1 MDTQGNAKNQVRS
14 LAKGFSVLEAFTA
27 SEVELT
33 LTEIGRRA
41 GLDSGTV
48 FRIVTTLVG
57 LGYLIRVVGTKRFRL
72 SLKVLD
78 LGFSAIA
85 RMELRSVA
93 RPILRSLVGEVNE
106 AASLAALDGAEVV
119 YVERVNA
126 GLVRLGVDVQ
136 IGSRLPV
143 YYTAVGQAIL
153 AFLPRNEAVRILEMC
168 DRVRLTPAT
177 PTTIPEIET
186 RLEKI
191 RRHGFTVSDQDVI
204 SGLRILAAP
213 IFDVDGCACASVS
226 VAAPSTRMKLEEFIE
241 NTAEPVIKA
250 AADIGKAIQLSGA
263 VLTGTAAAGRS

>member
-1 MDTQGNAKNQVRS
+1 MDTQDTAKNQVRS

-27 SEVELT
+27 SETELT

-41 GLDSGTV
+41 GLDSGTI
-48 FRIVTTLVG
+48 FRIVNTLVG
-57 LGYLIRVVGTKRFRL
+57 LGYLVRVEGSRRFRL

-106 AASLAALDGAEVV
+106 AASLAALDGADVV

-126 GLVRLGVDVQ
+126 GLVRLGVDIQ

-153 AFLPRNEAVRILEMC
+153 AFLSRAETVRLLEMC
-168 DRVRLTPAT
+168 DRVGLTPT
-177 PTTIPEIET
+177 MPTAIPEIEA
-186 RLEKI
+186 RLQRI
-191 RRHGFTVSDQDVI
+191 RRDGFTVSDQDVI

-213 IFDVDGCACASVS
+213 IFDVDGCPCASVS

-241 NTAEPVIKA
+241 NTAQPVIKA

-263 VLTGTAAAGRS
+263 VLTGTAVAGRP